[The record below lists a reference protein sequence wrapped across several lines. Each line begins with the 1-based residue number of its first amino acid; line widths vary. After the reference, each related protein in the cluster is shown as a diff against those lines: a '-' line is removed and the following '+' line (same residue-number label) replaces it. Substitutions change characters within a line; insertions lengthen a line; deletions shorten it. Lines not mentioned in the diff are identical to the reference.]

1 MLFFIKNFGIITCCI
16 YFFVKLLH
24 LSAPKKTFIIFS
36 TFAMTLTISSIVLDS
51 YCPYATI
58 PILCVALITF
68 FTLQT
73 KEQLTVT
80 ITSVTIS
87 FALSYTLFTIA
98 AMISGTL
105 CLALPGNYPRF
116 LPQLLCCIIQLLL
129 MLIPFRFNRL
139 KKGMPFLRKPV
150 YAIPG
155 TLISSIIL
163 CTAVL
168 LNTNSNHIIY
178 LIPMILLIILGILI
192 YVYWKNNLTKTYI
205 DKLNQKN
212 IESLNADLLEKQ
224 QQIDMLT
231 QDNQRLSKIIH
242 KDNKLI
248 PAMEYAVEKYIKDS
262 SSLSARNEQIGT
274 ALLMDLKRL
283 AGERKGLILSQE
295 KQCEQLPLSNVT
307 GIDSLLHYMQQKAI
321 AADISLHVTLD
332 CDISNLI
339 RDMIEES
346 SLNTLLADLL
356 DNAIIASRY
365 NNGQHILLNIG
376 FVSQNYAI
384 HVFDS
389 GIPFTKEVLI
399 ALGKEQITTHA
410 DDSGSGI
417 GMMQTY
423 EILKQYGASLLIDEF
438 TPDSGLYTKKVS
450 VVFNRRHQ
458 YTLYTTRNKDELAY
472 LNQRSELRVVEK

>member
-1 MLFFIKNFGIITCCI
+1 MLYFIKNFGIITCCI

-24 LSAPKKTFIIFS
+24 LSITKKSFIVFSSFAMALTIFS
-36 TFAMTLTISSIVLDS
+36 IALDS
-51 YCPYATI
+51 YCPYAAI
-58 PILCVALITF
+58 PILYLVLITF
-68 FTLQT
+68 FTCQT
-73 KEQLTVT
+73 REQLTVVV
-80 ITSVTIS
+80 TSATIS
-87 FALSYTLFTIA
+87 FALSYTLFTAA

-105 CLALPGNYPRF
+105 CLALPENYPHF
-116 LPQLLCCIIQLLL
+116 LPQLFCCIIQLLL

-139 KKGMPFLRKPV
+139 KKGMPFLRKSV

-155 TLISSIIL
+155 TIISSIIL

-168 LNTNSNHIIY
+168 LNTSTDNLIY

-248 PAMEYAVEKYIKDS
+248 PAMEYAVERYIKD
-262 SSLSARNEQIGT
+262 SSLSARNEQIGA
-274 ALLMDLKRL
+274 ALLEDLKRL
-283 AGERKGLILSQE
+283 AGERKGMILSQE

-307 GIDSLLHYMQQKAI
+307 GIDSLLHYMQQKAM
-321 AADISLHVTLD
+321 ASDISLHVTLD
-332 CDISNLI
+332 CEVSNLI
-339 RDMIEES
+339 GEIIEES
-346 SLNTLLADLL
+346 TLKTLLADLL

-389 GIPFTKEVLI
+389 GIPFTKEVLLS
-399 ALGKEQITTHA
+399 LGKKQITTHA

-423 EILKQYGASLLIDEF
+423 EILKQYEASLLIDEF
-438 TPDSGLYTKKVS
+438 TPDTGLYTKKVS

-458 YTLYTTRNKDELAY
+458 YTLYTTRNRDEITY
-472 LNQRSELRVVEK
+472 LSQRGDLRVVEK

>member
-1 MLFFIKNFGIITCCI
+1 MLYFIKNLGIIACCI

-24 LSAPKKTFIIFS
+24 LPITKKSYIVFS
-36 TFAMTLTISSIVLDS
+36 FFGTALTISSIALDS

-58 PILCVALITF
+58 PISFVVLTAF
-68 FTLQT
+68 FTCLT
-73 KEQLTVT
+73 REQLTVT
-80 ITSVTIS
+80 ITATTIS
-87 FALSYTLFTIA
+87 FALSYTLFTVA
-98 AMISGTL
+98 AMISSTL
-105 CLALPGNYPRF
+105 CLALPENYPHF

-129 MLIPFRFNRL
+129 MLVPFHFNRL
-139 KKGMPFLRKPV
+139 KNGMPFLRKPV
-150 YAIPG
+150 YSIPG
-155 TLISSIIL
+155 TIISIIIL
-163 CTAVL
+163 CTAIL
-168 LNTNSNHIIY
+168 LNNNSNHIIY
-178 LIPMILLIILGILI
+178 LIPIILLIILGVLI

-248 PAMEYAVEKYIKDS
+248 PAMEYAVERYIKD
-262 SSLSARNEQIGT
+262 SSLSARNEQIGA
-274 ALLMDLKRL
+274 ALLEDLKRL
-283 AGERKGLILSQE
+283 AGERKGMILSQE

-307 GIDSLLHYMQQKAI
+307 GIDSLLHYMQQKAM
-321 AADISLHVTLD
+321 ASDISLHVTLD
-332 CDISNLI
+332 CEVSNLI
-339 RDMIEES
+339 GEIIEES
-346 SLNTLLADLL
+346 TLKTLLADLL

-389 GIPFTKEVLI
+389 GIPFTKEVLLS
-399 ALGKEQITTHA
+399 LGKKQITTHA

-423 EILKQYGASLLIDEF
+423 EILKQYEASLLIDEF
-438 TPDSGLYTKKVS
+438 TPDTGLYTKKVS

-458 YTLYTTRNKDELAY
+458 YTLYTTRNREEITY
-472 LNQRSELRVVEK
+472 LSQRGDLGVVEK

>member
-1 MLFFIKNFGIITCCI
+1 MLYFIKNFGIITCCI
-16 YFFVKLLH
+16 YFFIKLLH
-24 LSAPKKTFIIFS
+24 LSVTKKSFIVFS
-36 TFAMTLTISSIVLDS
+36 AFAMALTISSIALDS
-51 YCPYATI
+51 NCPYATI
-58 PILCVALITF
+58 PILCIALTAF
-68 FTLQT
+68 FTCQT
-73 KEQLTVT
+73 KEPLTVT
-80 ITSVTIS
+80 ITSATIS
-87 FALSYTLFTIA
+87 YALSYTLFMAA
-98 AMISGTL
+98 AMISSTL
-105 CLALPGNYPRF
+105 CLALPEDYPHF

-129 MLIPFRFNRL
+129 MLVPFRFNRL

-150 YAIPG
+150 YTIPG
-155 TLISSIIL
+155 TIISIIIL
-163 CTAVL
+163 CTAIL
-168 LNTNSNHIIY
+168 LNNSTDNLIY
-178 LIPMILLIILGILI
+178 LIPMILLIILGALI

-231 QDNQRLSKIIH
+231 KDNQRLSKIIH

-248 PAMEYAVEKYIKDS
+248 PAMEYAVEKYIND

-274 ALLMDLKRL
+274 ALLEDLKRL
-283 AGERKGLILSQE
+283 AGERKGMILSQE
-295 KQCEQLPLSNVT
+295 KQCEQLPLSHVT
-307 GIDSLLHYMQQKAI
+307 GIDSLLHYMQQKAA

-332 CDISNLI
+332 CDVSILI
-339 RDMIEES
+339 KDIIEES
-346 SLNTLLADLL
+346 PLNTLLADLL

-365 NNGQHILLNIG
+365 NSGQHILLNIG

-389 GIPFTKEVLI
+389 GIPFTKEVLLS
-399 ALGKEQITTHA
+399 LGKKQITTHA

-423 EILKQYGASLLIDEF
+423 EILKQYEASLLIDEF
-438 TPDSGLYTKKVS
+438 TPDTGLYTKKVS

-458 YTLYTTRNKDELAY
+458 YTLYTTRNREEITY
-472 LNQRSELRVVEK
+472 LSQRGDLGVVEK

>member
-1 MLFFIKNFGIITCCI
+1 MLYFIKNFGIIICCI
-16 YFFVKLLH
+16 YFFIKLLH
-24 LSAPKKTFIIFS
+24 ISITKKSCIIFLS
-36 TFAMTLTISSIVLDS
+36 FAMILAILSIPLNH
-51 YCPYATI
+51 YYPYATI
-58 PILCVALITF
+58 PILCLALVAF
-68 FTLQT
+68 FTYYT
-73 KEQLTVT
+73 KEHLTVV
-80 ITSVTIS
+80 ITAATIS
-87 FALSYTLFTIA
+87 SALSYTLFTIA
-98 AMISGTL
+98 AIISGTL
-105 CLALPGNYPRF
+105 CFALPKNYFYP
-116 LPQLLCCIIQLLL
+116 LPQSLCFILQLLL
-129 MLIPFRFNRL
+129 MLVPFRFNRL

-155 TLISSIIL
+155 TIISTIIL
-163 CTAVL
+163 YSAIL
-168 LNTNSNHIIY
+168 LNNSTDNFIY

-224 QQIDMLT
+224 HQIDVLT

-274 ALLMDLKRL
+274 ALLEDLKRL
-283 AGERKGLILSQE
+283 AGERKGMLLSHEQ
-295 KQCEQLPLSNVT
+295 QCEKLPLSHVT
-307 GIDSLLHYMQQKAI
+307 GIDNLLHYMQQKA
-321 AADISLHVTLD
+321 ADNDITLHVTLD
-332 CDISNLI
+332 CNVSDLV
-339 RDMIEES
+339 RDVIDETT
-346 SLNTLLADLL
+346 LYTLLADLL
-356 DNAIIASRY
+356 ENAIIAAKY

-376 FVSQNYAI
+376 FVSQSYAI

-423 EILKQYGASLLIDEF
+423 EILKQHSASLLIDEF
-438 TPDSGLYTKKVS
+438 TPDSGLYAKKLS
-450 VVFNRRHQ
+450 VVFNKRHQ
-458 YTLYTTRNKDELAY
+458 YTLYTTRSRKEIAY
-472 LNQRSELRVVEK
+472 LNQRSDLRVVEK